1 MRRFITIILASL
13 CLALQTLSA
22 QKTEGSDNYK
32 FHKAVEILDEGG
44 DPMEARKL
52 ASENLKENPKHIDS
66 YLLIAGIDRKM
77 KDYSAA
83 LRSVEMAM
91 KNNHKK
97 SGFSDAL
104 LLWWKGIIYDEIGD
118 TQKAVDTM
126 ELAVKLAK
134 KDDKENLASMMEDLA
149 QFRYDLKEYD
159 VSDAVYRE
167 LMKIDESSL
176 LPRVGLARNM
186 IAREQ
191 YDAALATLEECKKFD
206 RDYAEIYRFQMQAYN
221 GKKEYKK
228 MIDAMFTLYEK
239 SDDVDYLEVDILK
252 KDQKYAV
259 ALLKEKI
266 AAEKDN
272 ALWRLV
278 LSAFYQET
286 HNYSA
291 SVSLLD
297 GLMDEYG
304 YDEDLL
310 EERAD
315 CYDEMGMFDMALA
328 DIDKAMEMSDEKNHP
343 YYYARRS
350 EICRYAGM
358 YEQAIADL
366 EKFIERYPTD
376 AYGYYARG
384 WCKELSGDIEGA
396 MDDYNEGIAV
406 DEHYPYIYLMRGSL
420 HLDNGD
426 VEKANADFEMVVAK
440 DTTVTSGSCR
450 HYALNFLGK
459 PEEAEEWMNK
469 IIEQNPDDPGHW
481 YDKSCLYARMGRL
494 EESVAALKVAFEKG
508 YRGFAHIEHDNDMDP
523 IRERDDFK
531 ALVKQYKSV
540 LDGELEKLGKA
551 SMDEEEKVVS
561 EVDMKKMYGGTY
573 EVACAVNGLPLKM
586 IFDTGASDVTIS
598 SVEANFMLKNGYLS
612 DSDVKGK
619 KHYLTA
625 SGDIHEGTILRL
637 KEVRLGDAILKNVE
651 ASVVHSQKAPLLL
664 GQSVLEKFGTITI
677 DNVNSKLLIK
687 Q

>member
-1 MRRFITIILASL
+1 
-13 CLALQTLSA
+13 
-22 QKTEGSDNYK
+22 
-32 FHKAVEILDEGG
+32 
-44 DPMEARKL
+44 
-52 ASENLKENPKHIDS
+52 
-66 YLLIAGIDRKM
+66 
-77 KDYSAA
+77 
-83 LRSVEMAM
+83 
-91 KNNHKK
+91 
-97 SGFSDAL
+97 
-104 LLWWKGIIYDEIGD
+104 
-118 TQKAVDTM
+118 
-126 ELAVKLAK
+126 
-134 KDDKENLASMMEDLA
+134 
-149 QFRYDLKEYD
+149 
-159 VSDAVYRE
+159 
-167 LMKIDESSL
+167 
-176 LPRVGLARNM
+176 
-186 IAREQ
+186 
-191 YDAALATLEECKKFD
+191 
-206 RDYAEIYRFQMQAYN
+206 
-221 GKKEYKK
+221 

-252 KDQKYAV
+252 KDKKYAV

-315 CYDEMGMFDMALA
+315 CYDEMGMFEMALA
-328 DIDKAMEMSDEKNHP
+328 DIDKAMEMSDVKNHP

-366 EKFIERYPTD
+366 EKYIERYPTD

-384 WCKELSGDIEGA
+384 WCKELSGDLDGA
-396 MDDYNEGIAV
+396 MEDYNEGIAV
-406 DEHYPYIYLMRGSL
+406 DEDYPYIFLMRGSL
-420 HLDNGD
+420 YLDNGE

-469 IIEQNPDDPGHW
+469 IIDKNPDDPGHW

-523 IRERDDFK
+523 IRDRDDFK
-531 ALVKQYKSV
+531 ALVEQYKAV
-540 LDGELEKLGKA
+540 LEDELAKIGKTLR
-551 SMDEEEKVVS
+551 DEEDKVVS

-586 IFDTGASDVTIS
+586 IFDTGASDVTI
-598 SVEANFMLKNGYLS
+598 Y
-612 DSDVKGK
+612 
-619 KHYLTA
+619 
-625 SGDIHEGTILRL
+625 
-637 KEVRLGDAILKNVE
+637 
-651 ASVVHSQKAPLLL
+651 
-664 GQSVLEKFGTITI
+664 
-677 DNVNSKLLIK
+677 
-687 Q
+687 

>member
-1 MRRFITIILASL
+1 
-13 CLALQTLSA
+13 
-22 QKTEGSDNYK
+22 
-32 FHKAVEILDEGG
+32 
-44 DPMEARKL
+44 
-52 ASENLKENPKHIDS
+52 
-66 YLLIAGIDRKM
+66 
-77 KDYSAA
+77 
-83 LRSVEMAM
+83 
-91 KNNHKK
+91 
-97 SGFSDAL
+97 
-104 LLWWKGIIYDEIGD
+104 
-118 TQKAVDTM
+118 
-126 ELAVKLAK
+126 
-134 KDDKENLASMMEDLA
+134 
-149 QFRYDLKEYD
+149 
-159 VSDAVYRE
+159 
-167 LMKIDESSL
+167 
-176 LPRVGLARNM
+176 
-186 IAREQ
+186 
-191 YDAALATLEECKKFD
+191 
-206 RDYAEIYRFQMQAYN
+206 
-221 GKKEYKK
+221 
-228 MIDAMFTLYEK
+228 
-239 SDDVDYLEVDILK
+239 
-252 KDQKYAV
+252 
-259 ALLKEKI
+259 
-266 AAEKDN
+266 
-272 ALWRLV
+272 
-278 LSAFYQET
+278 
-286 HNYSA
+286 
-291 SVSLLD
+291 
-297 GLMDEYG
+297 MDEYG

-315 CYDEMGMFDMALA
+315 CYDEMGMFEMALA
-328 DIDKAMEMSDEKNHP
+328 DIDKAMEMSDVKNHP